1 MTRHEARHD
10 EALQAQDVRVLIG
23 ENIKLAQAEAGIE
36 RVEDLAHMVG
46 LSLRL
51 VQKHR
56 AGDNAPGHANLIA
69 YARVLGK
76 PVAWFFERHSKRA
89 AA

>member
-1 MTRHEARHD
+1 MARRDSRSLTAPALRKRLGDRIVEAQ
-10 EALQAQDVRVLIG
+10 E
-23 ENIKLAQAEAGIE
+23 EAGIE
-36 RVEDLAHMVG
+36 TVEELARRVG

-56 AGDNAPGHANLIA
+56 AGDNAPSLANLGK

-76 PVAWFFERHSKRA
+76 PVAWFFEDEKA